1 MLRSIHGKFL
11 GWLSIIL
18 LLVIGGFGGS
28 LYFLVRQSKL
38 GEIDADL
45 AVTAQVL
52 AENFRTRRPPFHNG
66 RKKGWM
72 PEPGDPDGRERFRGP
87 PFPEDR
93 KEDHRPEPRGRGPG
107 PRGSPSLEEL
117 AERLEV
123 PAGLRRRLEDEG
135 DAHDFAIPGMK
146 SRA

>member
-1 MLRSIHGKFL
+1 MSTCSTRTRTRSRRSSRCTSPTSARSWGRISSPPAAASAISSTAMLRSIHGKFL

-66 RKKGWM
+66 RKKGW
-72 PEPGDPDGRERFRGP
+72 PEPGDPENRERFRGP
-87 PFPEDR
+87 PFPEDW
-93 KEDHRPEPRGRGPG
+93 KEDHRPEPRG
-107 PRGSPSLEEL
+107 
-117 AERLEV
+117 
-123 PAGLRRRLEDEG
+123 
-135 DAHDFAIPGMK
+135 
-146 SRA
+146 